1 MVRSFLAPP
10 LIVVSL
16 AGVLFAGP
24 QETGEAIDTQRS
36 SITIHVG
43 KSGVFAGWRTSTGP
57 MRLSQRVWLTSPRR
71 TAEQSLGVGQVSRN
85 RVSFNARATPR

>member
-1 MVRSFLAPP
+1 MVRSFLAP

-16 AGVLFAGP
+16 PVVLFADP

-43 KSGVFAGWRTSTGP
+43 KSGVFAGAALARQKIDRGH
-57 MRLSQRVWLTSPRR
+57 RLLWCLPK
-71 TAEQSLGVGQVSRN
+71 
-85 RVSFNARATPR
+85 